1 MGEIPDISPTLRL
14 GARLGDY
21 PDRKGKRIFSR
32 FISLVRRI
40 RRIARDWANFSRW
53 NTVFHQG
60 QTRFLIWFK
69 EGSGYVPVILF
80 RKYSAFSLV
89 VSSAVLVSVTNYGQ
103 EVGGLGYLSASLG
116 IDLPGE
122 NRLVPR
128 RAAQESKQRNLSLVS
143 LATPPLAADMSAKTE
158 TNVLDEAYLSP
169 ENQMFLASAMGSNSA
184 RDPEEEGGVKIYTVA
199 AGDTVSGIAAAN
211 GVTVNTILWANDLDN
226 VDAIKPGDQIF
237 ILPVAGFNYQVKSGD
252 TIDAIAAKYKA
263 DRSRIIAYNGLPAN
277 GELSVGEEIVIP
289 GGVKESAPVVPTQT
303 GLARREY
310 ASQAGSGS
318 ATDITP
324 NFSRPK
330 EGKIG
335 QGHRFPY
342 GYCTWFVAQKR
353 FVPWGGNA
361 GTWLFNARAYGYKT
375 GKTPTVGSIV
385 VTTENRYYG
394 HVAYVE
400 RVTADAITVS
410 EMNYVGWAK
419 KSTRQLSRSSRVIKG
434 YVY

>member
-1 MGEIPDISPTLRL
+1 MLRMVRTDIS
-14 GARLGDY
+14 
-21 PDRKGKRIFSR
+21 DRKGERIFANLT
-32 FISLVRRI
+32 SLFRRTWLKLRQTI
-40 RRIARDWANFSRW
+40 DFGHW
-53 NTVFHQG
+53 NTLFHQG

-69 EGSGYVPVILF
+69 AGSGYILVELF
-80 RKYSAFSLV
+80 RKYAAFSLV
-89 VSSAVLVSVTNYGQ
+89 VVSGLLVSVTNYGQ
-103 EVGGLGYLSASLG
+103 EAGGFESLTALLG
-116 IDLPGE
+116 IDAPSD
-122 NRLVPR
+122 NRLVLH
-128 RAAQESKQRNLSLVS
+128 RAAQESKQSNLSLVS
-143 LATPPLAADMSAKTE
+143 LAAPPLAADVSIPQTA

-169 ENQMFLASAMGSNSA
+169 ENQMFLAAALGSNSA

-199 AGDTVSGIAAAN
+199 SGDTVSGIAAAN

-237 ILPVAGFNYQVKSGD
+237 ILPVAGFNYLVKSGD
-252 TIDAIAAKYKA
+252 TIDSIASKYKA
-263 DRSRIIAYNGLPAN
+263 DRNRIIAYNGLPAN
-277 GELSVGEEIVIP
+277 GELTSGDEIVIP
-289 GGVKESAPVVPTQT
+289 DGVKESAPTAPATS

-310 ASQAGSGS
+310 ATQSGVGQ

-375 GKTPTVGSIV
+375 GKNPTVGSIV
-385 VTTENRYYG
+385 VTTENRFYG
-394 HVAYVE
+394 HVAVVE
-400 RVTADAITVS
+400 KVNGDTITVS
-410 EMNYVGWAK
+410 EMNYTGWAK
-419 KSTRQLSRSSRVIKG
+419 KSVRQLSRSSRVIKG
-434 YVY
+434 YIY